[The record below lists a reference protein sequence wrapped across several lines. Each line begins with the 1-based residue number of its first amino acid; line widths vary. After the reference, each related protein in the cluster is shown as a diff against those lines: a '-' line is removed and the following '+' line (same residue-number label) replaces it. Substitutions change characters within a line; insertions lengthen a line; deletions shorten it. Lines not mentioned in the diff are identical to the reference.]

1 MTGISERG
9 MQMYYVGEKDGRRKP
24 YKTLDGALKAAAKD
38 EKLIV
43 TDEEGM
49 EICNLMDDSL
59 EGEEMINEEV
69 KDETAPQ
76 REQMQ
81 AEQESKPEEKEEKPE
96 FATVILKGASLN
108 LRRSRSWEPGNE
120 CGRATYGQRYRV
132 KEVHEVDGKAM
143 IETAEGLFL
152 SGSPEHVRVE

>member
-1 MTGISERG
+1 
-9 MQMYYVGEKDGRRKP
+9 MYYVGEKDGRRKP

-49 EICNLMDDSL
+49 GICSLVDDVP
-59 EGEEMINEEV
+59 EGEEGMDREA
-69 KDETAPQ
+69 KDETVSQ
-76 REQMQ
+76 REQ
-81 AEQESKPEEKEEKPE
+81 AEQEPEEKEERPE
-96 FATVILKGASLN
+96 FARVILKGASLN
-108 LRRSRSWEPGNE
+108 LRRSKSWEPGNE

-132 KEVHEVDGKAM
+132 KEVHEVEGKAM

-152 SGSPEHVRVE
+152 SGSPEHIRLE